1 MDTVRIKAALVLVLG
16 SALVWDA
23 CGVMLTSGS
32 PAIDKGENSL
42 CPAGRRIW
50 RWGLRYGSG
59 RVGGQG
65 IPGLFAFGTRR
76 NRCIARPTSE
86 SEGSSASAVGYVWNT
101 RVSALPVKGSGGGA
115 SN

>member
-23 CGVMLTSGS
+23 CGVMLASGS
-32 PAIDKGENSL
+32 PAIDNGENSI
-42 CPAGRRIW
+42 CPAGRRRW
-50 RWGLRYGSG
+50 RWGLRYGSR

-65 IPGLFAFGTRR
+65 IPGLLALGPRR

-101 RVSALPVKGSGGGA
+101 LVSALPVKGSGSGS